1 MHIKKTSHDQ
11 LITWITGIVIAGL
24 VIIIPLGYFVISY
37 NYLNGRLV
45 TEAENN
51 ATIITQIISAN
62 PEYWEF
68 EQIRLKEYLS
78 HRPRSGEKEIRR
90 LINNKNKVVAESVDD
105 LKSPVLTRSFVVMD
119 AGFVVGKIE
128 ISRSLMSLLKRSGLL
143 LLLILPVGC
152 GLFLAFY
159 LVPIRTMRNEE
170 KLRRQSEDE
179 KDKAIAELTEA
190 VSKIKTLSGML
201 PICASCKKIRDDKGY
216 WEEVASYI
224 TKHSAVLFSHGLCP
238 ECEKKSYEELE
249 AFLKDNKSESGKKRS
264 E

>member
-37 NYLNGRLV
+37 NYLNGSLA

-105 LKSPVLTRSFVVMD
+105 LKSPVLTKSFVVMD

-152 GLFLAFY
+152 GLFLVFY
-159 LVPIRTMRNEE
+159 LFPIQTMRREE
-170 KLRRQSEDE
+170 KLRLQ
-179 KDKAIAELTEA
+179 AEESLGRSRKELHNITSHLGEGIF
-190 VSKIKTLSGML
+190 VMDPG
-201 PICASCKKIRDDKGY
+201 
-216 WEEVASYI
+216 EE
-224 TKHSAVLFSHGLCP
+224 LFS
-238 ECEKKSYEELE
+238 
-249 AFLKDNKSESGKKRS
+249 
-264 E
+264 